1 MIDYVIV
8 GSGLAGICF
17 AETATQNEKRFV
29 MISDHS
35 QNASL
40 VAAGMYNP
48 LVLKRFT
55 MAWQASKQ
63 LDLAMPFYQRMQ
75 ERLSVQFD
83 HKLRVA
89 RILSSVEEQN
99 NWFVTLD
106 KPTFGRF
113 MSSQLLSNNNT
124 FVKAPHQLGEVK
136 ETGRIDTLKMR
147 DSFVK
152 ALNEKQQYIAE
163 SFDYNALEIKSDHI
177 VYKEIKAKNIIFA
190 EGYGLKQ
197 NPWFNYL
204 PLVGTKGEYLSIY
217 APALKEEKALKS
229 ACFLIPLGGG
239 YYKVGATY
247 KWQDKTSKTTLEA
260 REELI
265 QKLKKFITVDFEVV
279 DQVAGIRPT
288 VTDRRPLVGRHP
300 DSKLKRLFV
309 LNGFGSRG
317 VLIGPYAAQALMA
330 LIEEEEPLD
339 AEMDISRF
347 SAHWP
352 SDQKK

>member
-55 MAWQASKQ
+55 MAWQAERQ
-63 LDLAMPFYQRMQ
+63 LDLAMPFYSRMQ
-75 ERLSVQFD
+75 ERLGVQFD

-106 KPTFGRF
+106 KPAFGRF
-113 MSSQLLSNNNT
+113 MSADLLPNT
-124 FVKAPHQLGEVK
+124 NAFVKAPHQLGEVK
-136 ETGRIDTLKMR
+136 ETGRIDTVKMR
-147 DSFVK
+147 ECLLEQLHK
-152 ALNEKQQYIAE
+152 KQQFLDE
-163 SFDYNALEIKSDHI
+163 TFDYSGLEVNENHI
-177 VYKEIKAKNIIFA
+177 VYKDIKARNIIFA

-217 APALKEEKALKS
+217 APELKEEKALKS

-265 QKLKKFITVDFEVV
+265 QKLKKFITVDFEVI

-300 DSKLKRLFV
+300 DSKLRRLFV

-317 VLIGPYAAQALMA
+317 VLIGPYAAQALIA

>member
-1 MIDYVIV
+1 MIDYIIV

-55 MAWQASKQ
+55 MAWQAERQ
-63 LDLAMPFYQRMQ
+63 LDLAMPFYSRMQ
-75 ERLSVQFD
+75 ERLGVQFD

-106 KPTFGRF
+106 KPAFGRF
-113 MSSQLLSNNNT
+113 MSADLLPNT
-124 FVKAPHQLGEVK
+124 NAFVKAPHQLGEVK
-136 ETGRIDTLKMR
+136 ETGRIDTVKMR
-147 DSFVK
+147 ECLLEQLHK
-152 ALNEKQQYIAE
+152 KQQFLDE
-163 SFDYNALEIKSDHI
+163 TFDYSGLEVNESHI
-177 VYKEIKAKNIIFA
+177 VYKDIKARNIIFA

-204 PLVGTKGEYLSIY
+204 PLVGTKGEYLSIF
-217 APALKEEKALKS
+217 APELKEEKALKS

-247 KWQDKTSKTTLEA
+247 KWKDKTSKTTIEA

-265 QKLKKFITVDFEVV
+265 QKLQKFISVDFEVV

-300 DSKLKRLFV
+300 DPRFKQLFV

-317 VLIGPYAAQALMA
+317 VLIGPYAAEALFAQIEKNQAL
-330 LIEEEEPLD
+330 D
-339 AEMDISRF
+339 TQMDISRF
-347 SAHWP
+347 ADHWP
-352 SDQKK
+352 SHQMK